1 VQSLLYLLTVAQIGF
16 GLVTMEETLF
26 LQNGQLATRG
36 PGAYKIPSFLDTPQD
51 FRVSFLKMKHAKT
64 AHLRTIQTSKG
75 IGEPPLAL
83 GGTVYFAIKD
93 ALTSA
98 RKDNGLEGEWSLT
111 SPATPERIRCATGD
125 KILELAE
132 KNCQPKEGEKP
143 FFVSIF

>member
-1 VQSLLYLLTVAQIGF
+1 MATNVLPSGF
-16 GLVTMEETLF
+16 GLTTMEETLF

-93 ALTSA
+93 ALTSS
-98 RKDNGLEGEWSLT
+98 RKDNGLEGEWNLI

-125 KILELAE
+125 KILQMAE
-132 KNCQPKEGEKP
+132 KNCAPKEGEKP